1 MLRYHLAAI
10 TGLFASQTIAGGLNV
25 PLPENNV
32 FDYIVVG
39 GGPAGLTVANR
50 LSENADVHVLL
61 LESGEADNYPESI
74 MIPYYQGAAGS
85 VDGKCGGFN
94 WCDQTVAQTYL
105 DGGSRTIPQ
114 GKGLGGGTLINA
126 MLWNRGDREDYDT
139 WSQLGNDGW
148 DYNSLL
154 EFFQRS
160 ESFNQQPSS
169 QVATTYGQGYD
180 ASQHGEV
187 GPQNVSFP
195 TFQYPASQQFFAAL
209 NRMGVPTQPDPA
221 APTEKGAMYL
231 PQGISQLN
239 QSRADARRAR
249 WDPVAGRENFY
260 VSTGQH
266 VRRILFDGG
275 CAASEDNAARA
286 VGVEVSAGRDGRV
299 WTAVAA
305 REVILAAGAI
315 RTPQLLELSGIG
327 DKNVLAKAGVQ
338 SRINL
343 PGVGNNLQDH
353 MLMHMT
359 QGFNNQSY
367 VYPNIMQNKT
377 INDWARSVYYQNR
390 TGPYTFGPPDGNGF
404 FSLPQISDRAQEIAQ
419 NASSFSDEDY
429 LAEGLD
435 DSVIR
440 GYTRQRALLIPAL
453 NNSGRAVIEFLQ
465 DNAGNT
471 QISNQ
476 RPLTRGNVHINGTD
490 PFNYPT
496 LDFRYGSN
504 PIDMAVMMDAL
515 RFNDELFQ
523 QPELQIL
530 QPVQND
536 PPHAASDAQLQEF
549 LNRAL
554 GTEFHPSCTAAM
566 MPRDDGGVVDPNLL
580 VYGTQNIR
588 VVDASIFPI
597 IPAAHLEAVI
607 YAVAEKAA
615 DLIKKSNEQGS
626 VPYLPLDQTQC
637 TTAPAANAKR
647 AVQIGQTQTLSSA
660 SASYSTWSSS
670 YSSSTSYSTNSTESY
685 NCSSSMPNLTGSS
698 EHDGL
703 IGIVN
708 GYPAVGY
715 PNYNPSGTKGFDIL
729 ASDRP
734 ASIGLP
740 VGAALKWADCLIEGL
755 VVDPLEGLIRTVD
768 GVVEE
773 TGHVLQNATGTILG
787 GVGDALNHTVEAT
800 VKTSGL
806 ASGILRG
813 IAARNERRFVA

>member
-1 MLRYHLAAI
+1 M
-10 TGLFASQTIAGGLNV
+10 
-25 PLPENNV
+25 
-32 FDYIVVG
+32 
-39 GGPAGLTVANR
+39 R
-50 LSENADVHVLL
+50 LSA
-61 LESGEADNYPESI
+61 
-74 MIPYYQGAAGS
+74 
-85 VDGKCGGFN
+85 
-94 WCDQTVAQTYL
+94 
-105 DGGSRTIPQ
+105 
-114 GKGLGGGTLINA
+114 
-126 MLWNRGDREDYDT
+126 
-139 WSQLGNDGW
+139 
-148 DYNSLL
+148 NSW
-154 EFFQRS
+154 QS
-160 ESFNQQPSS
+160 ETFNQQPSEEI
-169 QVATTYGQGYD
+169 ATTYGQGYD
-180 ASQHGEV
+180 ASQHGEA

-195 TFQYPASQQFFAAL
+195 AFQYPASQQFFAAL

-231 PQGISQLN
+231 PQGISQYN

-249 WDPVAGRENFY
+249 WDTVAGRENFY

-266 VRRILFDGG
+266 VRRILFDNG
-275 CAASEDNAARA
+275 CAAPGSKGARA
-286 VGVEVSAGRDGRV
+286 VGVEVTGGGRNGKT

-343 PGVGNNLQDH
+343 PGVGSNLQDH

-367 VYPNIMQNKT
+367 VYPNIMQNST
-377 INDWARSVYYQNR
+377 INDWARSIYYKNR

-429 LAEGLD
+429 LAAGLD
-435 DSVIR
+435 ESVVR
-440 GYTRQRALLIPAL
+440 GYARQRALLIPAL
-453 NNSGRAVIEFLQ
+453 NDSRRAVIEFLQ

-476 RPLTRGNVHINGTD
+476 RPFTRGNVHINGTD

-496 LDFRYGSN
+496 LDFRYGSD
-504 PIDMAVMMDAL
+504 PIDMAVMMDSL

-530 QPVQND
+530 QPVQKD

-566 MPRDDGGVVDPNLL
+566 MPREDGGVVDSTLL

-597 IPAAHLEAVI
+597 IPSAHLESVI

-615 DLIKKSNEQGS
+615 DLIKKSTETGS

-637 TTAPAANAKR
+637 TMAPVGNAKR
-647 AVQIGQTQTLSSA
+647 AVQASQPQAYSSA
-660 SASYSTWSSS
+660 TAVYSASSSS
-670 YSSSTSYSTNSTESY
+670 YSGSASYSTNSTASY
-685 NCSSSMPNLTGSS
+685 DSSSSAPDLTGSS
-698 EHDGL
+698 GSSDDGP
-703 IGIVN
+703 IGMV
-708 GYPAVGY
+708 GGFPAVGY
-715 PNYNPSGTKGFDIL
+715 PNYNPSSVKSFDIL
-729 ASDRP
+729 ANDRP

-740 VGAALKWADCLIEGL
+740 VGAALKWADCLIHGL
-755 VVDPLEGLIRTVD
+755 IVDPLEGLVSTVD
-768 GVVEE
+768 HIVEG
-773 TGHVLQNATGTILG
+773 TGQVLKNTTDTVLG
-787 GVGDALNHTVEAT
+787 GVGDVLNHTVEAT

-806 ASGILRG
+806 ASGILDG
-813 IAARNERRFVA
+813 IGAKNGRRFVA

>member
-1 MLRYHLAAI
+1 M
-10 TGLFASQTIAGGLNV
+10 T
-25 PLPENNV
+25 
-32 FDYIVVG
+32 
-39 GGPAGLTVANR
+39 
-50 LSENADVHVLL
+50 
-61 LESGEADNYPESI
+61 
-74 MIPYYQGAAGS
+74 
-85 VDGKCGGFN
+85 
-94 WCDQTVAQTYL
+94 
-105 DGGSRTIPQ
+105 
-114 GKGLGGGTLINA
+114 
-126 MLWNRGDREDYDT
+126 
-139 WSQLGNDGW
+139 
-148 DYNSLL
+148 SLL
-154 EFFQRS
+154 ANIQQS
-160 ESFNQQPSS
+160 ETFNQQPSAEI
-169 QVATTYGQGYD
+169 ATTYGQGYD
-180 ASQHGEV
+180 ASQHGES

-195 TFQYPASQQFFAAL
+195 AFQYPASQHFFAAL

-221 APTEKGAMYL
+221 APTGKGAMYL
-231 PQGISQLN
+231 PQGISQVN

-266 VRRILFDGG
+266 VRRILFEGG
-275 CAASEDNAARA
+275 CATPGNEGARA
-286 VGVEVSAGRDGRV
+286 VGVEISAGGRNGKI

-315 RTPQLLELSGIG
+315 RTPQLLELSGLG
-327 DKNVLAKAGVQ
+327 DQNILAKAGVK
-338 SRINL
+338 SRVDL

-367 VYPNIMQNKT
+367 VYPNVMQNST
-377 INDWARSVYYQNR
+377 INAWARSTYYKNR

-419 NASSFSDEDY
+419 NASSFSDEEY
-429 LAEGLD
+429 LADGLD
-435 DSVIR
+435 ESVIR
-440 GYTRQRALLIPAL
+440 GYARQRALLIPAL
-453 NNSGRAVIEFLQ
+453 NDSRRAVIEFLQ

-476 RPLTRGNVHINGTD
+476 RPFTRGNVHINSTD

-504 PIDMAVMMDAL
+504 PIDMAVMTDSL

-530 QPVQND
+530 QPVQKD

-566 MPRDDGGVVDPNLL
+566 MPREDGGVVDSTLL

-597 IPAAHLEAVI
+597 IPAAHLESVI

-615 DLIKKSNEQGS
+615 DLIKKSQEAGS
-626 VPYLPLDQTQC
+626 VPRLPLDQTQC
-637 TTAPAANAKR
+637 STSSRGNAKR
-647 AVQIGQTQTLSSA
+647 AVQAAQPQAYSSA
-660 SASYSTWSSS
+660 TASYSASSSS
-670 YSSSTSYSTNSTESY
+670 YSNAASYSTNSTASY
-685 NCSSSMPNLTGSS
+685 DSSSSMPDLTGNS
-698 EHDGL
+698 DNGP
-703 IGIVN
+703 IGMIG

-715 PNYNPSGTKGFDIL
+715 PNYNPSSSKGFDIF

-740 VGAALKWADCLIEGL
+740 VGAALKWADCLINGL
-755 VVDPLEGLIRTVD
+755 VVDPLEGLVSTVD
-768 GVVEE
+768 HIVDG
-773 TGHVLQNATGTILG
+773 TGHMLMNTTDTVLG
-787 GVGDALNHTVEAT
+787 GVGDVLNHTVEAV

-806 ASGILRG
+806 ASGILDG
-813 IAARNERRFVA
+813 IGAKNERRFVA

>member
-1 MLRYHLAAI
+1 MQHCPHRI
-10 TGLFASQTIAGGLNV
+10 SASDNQQ
-25 PLPENNV
+25 
-32 FDYIVVG
+32 
-39 GGPAGLTVANR
+39 
-50 LSENADVHVLL
+50 SE
-61 LESGEADNYPESI
+61 
-74 MIPYYQGAAGS
+74 
-85 VDGKCGGFN
+85 
-94 WCDQTVAQTYL
+94 T
-105 DGGSRTIPQ
+105 
-114 GKGLGGGTLINA
+114 
-126 MLWNRGDREDYDT
+126 
-139 WSQLGNDGW
+139 
-148 DYNSLL
+148 
-154 EFFQRS
+154 
-160 ESFNQQPSS
+160 FNQQPSS
-169 QVATTYGQGYD
+169 EVGTTYGQGYD

-195 TFQYPASQQFFAAL
+195 AFQYPASQQFFAAL
-209 NRMGVPTQPDPA
+209 NRLGVPTQPDPA

-249 WDPVAGRENFY
+249 WDPVAGRVNFY
-260 VSTGQH
+260 ISTGQH
-266 VRRILFDGG
+266 VRRILFEGG

-286 VGVEVSAGRDGRV
+286 IGVEVSAGPDGNV

-305 REVILAAGAI
+305 REVVLAAGAL

-367 VYPNIMQNKT
+367 VYPNIMQNQT

-419 NASSFSDEDY
+419 NASSFSDQDY

-435 DSVIR
+435 ESVIR
-440 GYTRQRALLIPAL
+440 GYARQRALLIPAL
-453 NNSGRAVIEFLQ
+453 NNSQRAVIEFLQ

-476 RPLTRGNVHINGTD
+476 RPFTRGNVHINGID
-490 PFNYPT
+490 PFTYPT

-504 PIDMAVMMDAL
+504 PIDMAVMMDSL

-530 QPVQND
+530 QPVQKD

-580 VYGTQNIR
+580 VYGTRNIR

-597 IPAAHLEAVI
+597 LPSAHLESVI

-626 VPYLPLDQTQC
+626 VPYLPLDRTQC
-637 TTAPAANAKR
+637 TTTPTAQDKR
-647 AVQIGQTQTLSSA
+647 AVQAGQLQAYSSA
-660 SASYSTWSSS
+660 TASCSTSSSS
-670 YSSSTSYSTNSTESY
+670 YSSSVSYSTNSTGSY
-685 NCSSSMPNLTGSS
+685 NSSSSMSGLTGSS
-698 EHDGL
+698 GSVDDGL
-703 IGIVN
+703 IGMVN

-734 ASIGLP
+734 ASIGFP
-740 VGAALKWADCLIEGL
+740 VGAALEWADCLIEGL

-773 TGHVLQNATGTILG
+773 TSHVLQNATSTILG
-787 GVGDALNHTVEAT
+787 GVGNALNHTVEVT
-800 VKTSGL
+800 VKKSGL
-806 ASGILRG
+806 AHGILSGIAG
-813 IAARNERRFVA
+813 RNERHFVA

>member
-1 MLRYHLAAI
+1 MARYHLTAI
-10 TGLFASQTIAGGLNV
+10 TGLLAAQAIAGGLNV
-25 PLPENNV
+25 PLPDNNV

-39 GGPAGLTVANR
+39 GGPSGLTVANR
-50 LSENADVHVLL
+50 LSENANVQVLL

-85 VDGKCGGFN
+85 VNGKCGGFN

-139 WSQLGNDGW
+139 WSELGNDGW
-148 DYNSLL
+148 DYESLL
-154 EFFQRS
+154 EFFQRAN
-160 ESFNQQPSS
+160 E
-169 QVATTYGQGYD
+169 VATTYGQGYD
-180 ASQHGEV
+180 VSQHGES

-195 TFQYPASQQFFAAL
+195 AFQYPASQQFFAAL
-209 NRMGVPTQPDPA
+209 NRIGVPTQPDPA

-231 PQGISQLN
+231 PQGISQAN

-266 VRRILFDGG
+266 VRRVLFDGG
-275 CAASEDNAARA
+275 CGASENKDARA
-286 VGVEVSAGRDGRV
+286 VGVEVSAGQNGRI

-305 REVILAAGAI
+305 REVILAAGAL

-327 DKNVLAKAGVQ
+327 DGNVLAKAGVQ

-367 VYPNIMQNKT
+367 VYPNIMQNST
-377 INDWARSVYYQNR
+377 INDWARSVYYKNR

-404 FSLPQISDRAQEIAQ
+404 FSLPQISDRAQDIAQ
-419 NASSFSDEDY
+419 NASSFADEDY
-429 LAEGLD
+429 LADGLD

-440 GYTRQRALLIPAL
+440 GYARQRALLIPAL
-453 NNSGRAVIEFLQ
+453 NNSRRAVIEFLQ

-476 RPLTRGNVHINGTD
+476 RPFTRGNVHINGTD

-504 PIDMAVMMDAL
+504 PVDTAVMMDAL

-530 QPVQND
+530 QPVQKD

-566 MPRDDGGVVDPNLL
+566 MPREDGGVVDSNLL

-597 IPAAHLEAVI
+597 VPAAHLESVI

-615 DLIKKSNEQGS
+615 DLIKKSDEKGN

-637 TTAPAANAKR
+637 TTASRGNTKR
-647 AVQIGQTQTLSSA
+647 AVHIDQSEAYSSA
-660 SASYSTWSSS
+660 TTSYAASSSSSSSS
-670 YSSSTSYSTNSTESY
+670 YSSSASNSSIGAGSYDS
-685 NCSSSMPNLTGSS
+685 SSSMPDLTESAG
-698 EHDGL
+698 HGL
-703 IGIVN
+703 VGMV
-708 GYPAVGY
+708 GGFPAVGY
-715 PNYNPSGTKGFDIL
+715 PNYNPSGTKGFDIS

-740 VGAALKWADCLIEGL
+740 VGAALEWADCLINGL
-755 VVDPLEGLIRTVD
+755 LVDPLEGLVRTVD
-768 GVVEE
+768 GVVDQ
-773 TGHVLQNATGTILG
+773 TSHMLQNATDSVLG
-787 GVGDALNHTVEAT
+787 GIGKVLNHTVEAT

-806 ASGILRG
+806 GSDILNGMR
-813 IAARNERRFVA
+813 AKNERRFVA

>member
-1 MLRYHLAAI
+1 
-10 TGLFASQTIAGGLNV
+10 
-25 PLPENNV
+25 
-32 FDYIVVG
+32 
-39 GGPAGLTVANR
+39 
-50 LSENADVHVLL
+50 
-61 LESGEADNYPESI
+61 
-74 MIPYYQGAAGS
+74 
-85 VDGKCGGFN
+85 
-94 WCDQTVAQTYL
+94 
-105 DGGSRTIPQ
+105 
-114 GKGLGGGTLINA
+114 
-126 MLWNRGDREDYDT
+126 
-139 WSQLGNDGW
+139 
-148 DYNSLL
+148 
-154 EFFQRS
+154 
-160 ESFNQQPSS
+160 
-169 QVATTYGQGYD
+169 
-180 ASQHGEV
+180 
-187 GPQNVSFP
+187 
-195 TFQYPASQQFFAAL
+195 
-209 NRMGVPTQPDPA
+209 MGVPTQPDPA

-231 PQGISQLN
+231 PQGISQVN

-275 CAASEDNAARA
+275 CAATGDKGARA
-286 VGVEVSAGRDGRV
+286 VGVEVTAGGRGGGT

-327 DKNVLAKAGVQ
+327 DKNIIVKAGVQ

-367 VYPNIMQNKT
+367 VYPNIMQNST
-377 INDWARSVYYQNR
+377 INDWARSTYYKNR

-429 LAEGLD
+429 LADGLD
-435 DSVIR
+435 QSVIR
-440 GYTRQRALLIPAL
+440 GYARQRALLIPAL
-453 NNSGRAVIEFLQ
+453 NNSRRAVIEFLQ

-476 RPLTRGNVHINGTD
+476 RPFTRGNVHINGTD
-490 PFNYPT
+490 PFTYPT

-504 PIDMAVMMDAL
+504 PIDMAVMTDSL

-530 QPVQND
+530 QPVHKD

-566 MPRDDGGVVDPNLL
+566 MPREDGGVVDSTLL

-597 IPAAHLEAVI
+597 IPAAHLESVI

-615 DLIKKSNEQGS
+615 DLIKKAAEAGS

-637 TTAPAANAKR
+637 TTAPNGNAKR
-647 AVQIGQTQTLSSA
+647 AVQAAQPQAYSSA
-660 SASYSTWSSS
+660 TASYLASSSS
-670 YSSSTSYSTNSTESY
+670 YSSSASYSDSNAASY
-685 NCSSSMPNLTGSS
+685 DSSSSMPDLTGHVGSPN
-698 EHDGL
+698 EGP
-703 IGIVN
+703 IGMV
-708 GYPAVGY
+708 GGFPAVGY
-715 PNYNPSGTKGFDIL
+715 PNYNPSNSKGFDIL

-740 VGAALKWADCLIEGL
+740 IGAALKWADCLIHGL
-755 VVDPLEGLIRTVD
+755 VDDPLEGLVGTVEHIAE
-768 GVVEE
+768 G
-773 TGHVLQNATGTILG
+773 TGHVLQNTTDTVLG
-787 GVGDALNHTVEAT
+787 GIGDVLNHTAEAT

-806 ASGILRG
+806 ASGILDG
-813 IAARNERRFVA
+813 IGGKNERRFVA

>member
-1 MLRYHLAAI
+1 
-10 TGLFASQTIAGGLNV
+10 
-25 PLPENNV
+25 
-32 FDYIVVG
+32 
-39 GGPAGLTVANR
+39 
-50 LSENADVHVLL
+50 
-61 LESGEADNYPESI
+61 
-74 MIPYYQGAAGS
+74 
-85 VDGKCGGFN
+85 
-94 WCDQTVAQTYL
+94 
-105 DGGSRTIPQ
+105 
-114 GKGLGGGTLINA
+114 
-126 MLWNRGDREDYDT
+126 
-139 WSQLGNDGW
+139 
-148 DYNSLL
+148 
-154 EFFQRS
+154 
-160 ESFNQQPSS
+160 
-169 QVATTYGQGYD
+169 
-180 ASQHGEV
+180 
-187 GPQNVSFP
+187 
-195 TFQYPASQQFFAAL
+195 
-209 NRMGVPTQPDPA
+209 MGVPTQPDPA

-231 PQGISQLN
+231 PQGISQYN

-249 WDPVAGRENFY
+249 WDTVAGRENFY

-266 VRRILFDGG
+266 VRRILFDDG
-275 CAASEDNAARA
+275 CAAPGNNGARA
-286 VGVEVSAGRDGRV
+286 VGVEVTGGGRNGNT

-343 PGVGNNLQDH
+343 PGVGSNLQDH

-367 VYPNIMQNKT
+367 VYPNIMQNST
-377 INDWARSVYYQNR
+377 INDWARSVYYKNR

-404 FSLPQISDRAQEIAQ
+404 FSLPQISDRAQEIAR

-429 LAEGLD
+429 LADGLD

-440 GYTRQRALLIPAL
+440 GYARQRALLIPAL
-453 NNSGRAVIEFLQ
+453 NNSRRAVIEFLQ

-471 QISNQ
+471 QVSNQ

-490 PFNYPT
+490 PFSYPT

-504 PIDMAVMMDAL
+504 PIDMAVMTDAL

-530 QPVQND
+530 QPIQKD

-566 MPRDDGGVVDPNLL
+566 MPREDGGVVDSTLL

-597 IPAAHLEAVI
+597 IPSAHLESVI

-615 DLIKKSNEQGS
+615 DLIKKSEDTGS

-637 TTAPAANAKR
+637 TTAPVGNAKR
-647 AVQIGQTQTLSSA
+647 AVQA
-660 SASYSTWSSS
+660 SQPQA
-670 YSSSTSYSTNSTESY
+670 YSSSTASYSASSSSYASSASYSTNSTASY
-685 NCSSSMPNLTGSS
+685 GASSSAPDLTGSS
-698 EHDGL
+698 GSSDDGP
-703 IGIVN
+703 IGTV
-708 GYPAVGY
+708 GGFPAVGY
-715 PNYNPSGTKGFDIL
+715 PNYNPSSVKGFDIL

-740 VGAALKWADCLIEGL
+740 VGAALEWADCLIHGL
-755 VVDPLEGLIRTVD
+755 VVDPLEGLVSTFDHI
-768 GVVEE
+768 VEG
-773 TGHVLQNATGTILG
+773 TGEVLKNTTESVLD
-787 GVGDALNHTVEAT
+787 GVGDVVNHTIGAT
-800 VKTSGL
+800 VKPPGL
-806 ASGILRG
+806 ASGILDG
-813 IAARNERRFVA
+813 IGAKNERRFVA

>member
-1 MLRYHLAAI
+1 MFKVHFAAV
-10 TGLFASQTIAGGLNV
+10 TALLVNQAAAGGLNV
-25 PLPENNV
+25 PLPKNNV

-50 LSENADVHVLL
+50 LSENSNVQVLL

-85 VDGKCGGFN
+85 VNGKCGGFN

-126 MLWNRGDREDYDT
+126 MLWNRGDREDYDI

-148 DYNSLL
+148 DYDSLL
-154 EFFQRS
+154 EFFQRAN
-160 ESFNQQPSS
+160 E
-169 QVATTYGQGYD
+169 VATTYGMGYD
-180 ASQHGEV
+180 ASQHGES

-195 TFQYPASQQFFAAL
+195 AFQYPASQHFFAAL
-209 NRMGVPTQPDPA
+209 DRLGVPTQPDPA

-231 PQGISQLN
+231 PQGISQTN

-266 VRRILFDGG
+266 VRRILFEGG
-275 CAASEDNAARA
+275 CATPGDNKARA

-305 REVILAAGAI
+305 REVILAAGAL
-315 RTPQLLELSGIG
+315 RSPQLLELSGIG
-327 DKNVLAKAGVQ
+327 DSNVLAKAGVQ

-367 VYPNIMQNKT
+367 VYPNIMQNAT
-377 INDWARSVYYQNR
+377 INDWARSAYYANR

-404 FSLPQISDRAQEIAQ
+404 FSLPQISARAQEIAQ
-419 NASSFSDEDY
+419 NASSFSDNDY
-429 LAEGLD
+429 LADGLD
-435 DSVIR
+435 ESVVR
-440 GYTRQRALLIPAL
+440 GYARQRALLIPAL
-453 NNSGRAVIEFLQ
+453 NNSRRAVIEFLQ
-465 DNAGNT
+465 DNTGNT

-476 RPLTRGNVHINGTD
+476 RPFTRGNVHINGTD

-504 PIDMAVMMDAL
+504 PIDMAVMMDSL
-515 RFNDELFQ
+515 RFNDKLFQ
-523 QPELQIL
+523 QPELQSL
-530 QPVQND
+530 EPVQKD
-536 PPHAASDAQLQEF
+536 PPHAATDAQLQEF

-566 MPRDDGGVVDPNLL
+566 MPREDGGVVDSNLL

-597 IPAAHLEAVI
+597 VPAAHLESVI

-615 DLIKKSNEQGS
+615 DLIKKNGGTGS
-626 VPYLPLDQTQC
+626 VPYLPLDQNQC
-637 TTAPAANAKR
+637 TVTPRGNTKR
-647 AVQIGQTQTLSSA
+647 TERIEQPQAYGSA
-660 SASYSTWSSS
+660 SASLSAASSS
-670 YSSSTSYSTNSTESY
+670 YSSSESYSTNSTMTY
-685 NCSSSMPNLTGSS
+685 GSSSIDLTSPLG
-698 EHDGL
+698 GGP
-703 IGIVN
+703 IGMVG

-715 PNYNPSGTKGFDIL
+715 PNYNPSATKGFDIS

-734 ASIGLP
+734 ASVGLP
-740 VGAALKWADCLIEGL
+740 VGAALKWADCLIHGL
-755 VVDPLEGLIRTVD
+755 VVDPLEGLVGTVD
-768 GVVEE
+768 GILEG
-773 TGHVLQNATGTILG
+773 TGEVLQNATGTVLG
-787 GVGDALNHTVEAT
+787 GVGDVLNHTVKDEP
-800 VKTSGL
+800 SGL
-806 ASGILRG
+806 AAGILDG
-813 IAARNERRFVA
+813 IGAKNERRFVA

>member
-1 MLRYHLAAI
+1 
-10 TGLFASQTIAGGLNV
+10 
-25 PLPENNV
+25 
-32 FDYIVVG
+32 
-39 GGPAGLTVANR
+39 
-50 LSENADVHVLL
+50 
-61 LESGEADNYPESI
+61 
-74 MIPYYQGAAGS
+74 
-85 VDGKCGGFN
+85 
-94 WCDQTVAQTYL
+94 
-105 DGGSRTIPQ
+105 
-114 GKGLGGGTLINA
+114 
-126 MLWNRGDREDYDT
+126 
-139 WSQLGNDGW
+139 
-148 DYNSLL
+148 
-154 EFFQRS
+154 
-160 ESFNQQPSS
+160 
-169 QVATTYGQGYD
+169 
-180 ASQHGEV
+180 
-187 GPQNVSFP
+187 
-195 TFQYPASQQFFAAL
+195 
-209 NRMGVPTQPDPA
+209 
-221 APTEKGAMYL
+221 MYL
-231 PQGISQLN
+231 PQGISQVN

-275 CAASEDNAARA
+275 CAATGDKGARA
-286 VGVEVSAGRDGRV
+286 VGVEVTAGGRGGGT

-327 DKNVLAKAGVQ
+327 DKNIIVKAGVQ

-367 VYPNIMQNKT
+367 VYPNIMQNST
-377 INDWARSVYYQNR
+377 INDWARSTYYKNR

-429 LAEGLD
+429 LADGLD
-435 DSVIR
+435 QSVIR
-440 GYTRQRALLIPAL
+440 GYARQRALLIPAL
-453 NNSGRAVIEFLQ
+453 NNSRRAVIEFLQ

-476 RPLTRGNVHINGTD
+476 RPFTRGNVHINGTD
-490 PFNYPT
+490 PFTYPT

-504 PIDMAVMMDAL
+504 PIDMAVMTDSL

-530 QPVQND
+530 QPVQKD

-566 MPRDDGGVVDPNLL
+566 MPREDGGVVDSTLL

-597 IPAAHLEAVI
+597 IPAAHLESVI

-615 DLIKKSNEQGS
+615 DLIKKSAEASS
-626 VPYLPLDQTQC
+626 VPYIPLDQSQC
-637 TTAPAANAKR
+637 TTAPIGNAKR
-647 AVQIGQTQTLSSA
+647 AVQAAQPQAYSSA
-660 SASYSTWSSS
+660 TASYSASSSS
-670 YSSSTSYSTNSTESY
+670 YSSSASYSVNSTASY
-685 NCSSSMPNLTGSS
+685 DSSSSMPDLTGHVGSPN
-698 EHDGL
+698 EGP
-703 IGIVN
+703 IGMV
-708 GYPAVGY
+708 GGFPAVGY
-715 PNYNPSGTKGFDIL
+715 PNYNPLSSKGFDIL

-740 VGAALKWADCLIEGL
+740 IGAALKWADCLIHGL
-755 VVDPLEGLIRTVD
+755 VDDPLEGLVGTFEHI
-768 GVVEE
+768 VEG
-773 TGHVLQNATGTILG
+773 TGQVLGNATDTVLG
-787 GVGDALNHTVEAT
+787 GVGDVLNHTAEAT

-806 ASGILRG
+806 ASGILDG
-813 IAARNERRFVA
+813 IGGKIERRFVA